1 MPYVVPILYIGH
13 VHKMLMQENVYRTKK
28 LFVGDN
34 AKLWLWV
41 RIYKRQCDINVE
53 FFITWWKAST
63 CGRGMPLIEDRW
75 CG

>member
-53 FFITWWKAST
+53 FFIT
-63 CGRGMPLIEDRW
+63 
-75 CG
+75 